1 MSTEPIV
8 PIGQRPVNRVER
20 RKYRQEPGALWNA
33 ERTDVAAAA
42 KADGADFSPLAE
54 LVGTLET
61 LRESDPPKYTVVTRQ
76 IATNLLAAAQLA
88 HVQGNSDAENQLTHL
103 ATDFSSASESGQ
115 LQSLLR
121 NFTQAA
127 VDRSHSA
134 HDIAYGV
141 GGTEARLHALFP
153 TRSEP

>member
-88 HVQGNSDAENQLTHL
+88 HVQGNSDAENQLSQL
-103 ATDFSSASESGQ
+103 AADFSSASESGQ
-115 LQSLLR
+115 LQCLLQ
-121 NFTQAA
+121 NLSQASG
-127 VDRSHSA
+127 DRGHSA
-134 HDIAYGV
+134 SGFAYGV
-141 GGTEARLHALFP
+141 GGSEARLHALLS
-153 TRSEP
+153 TKRDS